1 MSIRT
6 AGKKVIST
14 VLKNEKNISIVEKN
28 IYEKVG
34 SDEEKYKE
42 VIFSVV
48 LDIKNGKKLQDI
60 ISSIKSEK
68 YIWGRDEF
76 EDTRFK
82 VQEQDDFIINP
93 FEVEEGV
100 LTCTKCGNSR
110 TFSYTKQTRSAD
122 EPMTTFATCMTCKN
136 KWTYSG

>member
-1 MSIRT
+1 MSRDT
-6 AGKKVIST
+6 GKDALNT
-14 VLKNEKNISIVEKN
+14 VLKNEKNINVLEKSAFEKSGGEEDLY
-28 IYEKVG
+28 YEL
-34 SDEEKYKE
+34 
-42 VIFSVV
+42 IFGIIM
-48 LDIKNGKKLQDI
+48 DIKNGKKLQDI
-60 ISSIKSEK
+60 LKSFKDDK
-68 YIWGRDEF
+68 YMWNREEF
-76 EDTRFK
+76 EETKYR
-82 VQEQDDFIINP
+82 QREQDDFIVNP